1 MEIAMTG
8 LLVIGASG
16 DVGQG
21 VVEKALGK
29 GWTVAAAG
37 RTEEKLLALDK
48 RLGSPKNLRLVPGDI
63 GDESGAT
70 ALLEKAKASLGTIDA
85 VVVAVNAPNTAKP
98 LLDWT
103 IPEFIKLLRDNLV
116 SHFIAAKTFIPHLA
130 DGGIFIA
137 IGGGTADFVIAGMGH
152 LSIVQAAERMMI
164 RALAKEHR
172 GKTTHLRELM
182 IISMVNGASTRQQAA
197 ADWLTDTE
205 IGEHITSII
214 ARPAEFPGPILSLKS
229 REQVGVPG

>member
-1 MEIAMTG
+1 MTG

>member
-1 MEIAMTG
+1 MEIGMTR

-29 GWTVAAAG
+29 GWSVAAAG
-37 RTEEKLLALDK
+37 RTKEKLHALDS
-48 RLGSPKNLRLVPGDI
+48 RLGSPKNLHLVPGDI
-63 GDESGAT
+63 GDQAGAA
-70 ALLEKAKASLGTIDA
+70 ALLANVTSALGAIDA
-85 VVVAVNAPNTAKP
+85 VVVSVNAPSTLKP

-103 IPEFIKLLRDNLV
+103 IPEFTTLLQENLV

-130 DGGIFIA
+130 DGGSYIA

-152 LSIVQAAERMMI
+152 MSIIQAAERMMI

-182 IISMVNGASTRQQAA
+182 IISMVNGASKRQEAA
-197 ADWLTDTE
+197 PDWLTDTE

-214 ARPAEFPGPILSLKS
+214 ARPAEYPGPILTLKS
-229 REQVGVPG
+229 KDQVGVRG

>member
-1 MEIAMTG
+1 MTG

-182 IISMVNGASTRQQAA
+182 IISMVNGASTREQAA

-229 REQVGVPG
+229 RDQVGVPG

>member
-63 GDESGAT
+63 GDESGVT

-229 REQVGVPG
+229 RDQVGVPG

>member
-182 IISMVNGASTRQQAA
+182 IISMVNGASTREQAA

-229 REQVGVPG
+229 RDQVGVPG

>member
-1 MEIAMTG
+1 MTG

-103 IPEFIKLLRDNLV
+103 IPEFIKLLGDNLV

-137 IGGGTADFVIAGMGH
+137 IGGGTADFLIAGMGH

-164 RALAKEHR
+164 RGLAKEHR

-229 REQVGVPG
+229 RDQVGVPG

>member
-1 MEIAMTG
+1 MTG

-229 REQVGVPG
+229 RDQVGVPG

>member
-1 MEIAMTG
+1 MTG

-63 GDESGAT
+63 GDESGVT

-229 REQVGVPG
+229 RDQVGVPG

>member
-1 MEIAMTG
+1 MTG

-21 VVEKALGK
+21 VVQKALGK

-229 REQVGVPG
+229 RDQVGVPG

>member
-21 VVEKALGK
+21 VVQKALGK

-229 REQVGVPG
+229 RDQVGVPG